1 MSGSAERLG
10 AAERREL
17 VRSCLEARRLRSR
30 PVISG
35 YSVGAALLGGDGRL
49 YCAGNIECWGQ
60 TPSIC
65 AERTA
70 LFKALSE
77 LCTDFAALAVCG
89 GPADREP
96 EDFCTPCGVCRQV
109 LLQFC
114 PPDMPVLCVK
124 RPQEVREYTL
134 AQLLPDY
141 WTRPGTSQQGEHP

>member
-10 AAERREL
+10 AAARREL

-89 GPADREP
+89 GPATGKTVFLETVLWQIGTEFSVKEALFLAVDLRREGIGS
-96 EDFCTPCGVCRQV
+96 F
-109 LLQFC
+109 
-114 PPDMPVLCVK
+114 
-124 RPQEVREYTL
+124 
-134 AQLLPDY
+134 AQSSRIPAM
-141 WTRPGTSQQGEHP
+141 

>member
-17 VRSCLEARRLRSR
+17 VRSCLEARRVRSR

-89 GPADREP
+89 GPAP
-96 EDFCTPCGVCRQV
+96 
-109 LLQFC
+109 C

-124 RPQEVREYTL
+124 RPREVREYTL